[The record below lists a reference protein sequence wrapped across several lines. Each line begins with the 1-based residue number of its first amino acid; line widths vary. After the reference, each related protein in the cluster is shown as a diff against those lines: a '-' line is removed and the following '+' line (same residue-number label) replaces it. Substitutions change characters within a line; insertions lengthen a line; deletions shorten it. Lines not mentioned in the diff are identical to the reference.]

1 MILCEQQHSLFHP
14 RVLCGNEKFYVFLR
28 GKWERYQ
35 HGSIKSTT
43 RTELSSGKNYYIC
56 IHRSFIL
63 CQFWSRIFS
72 HGSIYDLA
80 FKPDGSQ
87 LIVAAGNRVLVIY
100 VFWFEINLDSEY
112 FRDVLRKFFLGLRY
126 KRWDTH
132 SAPQR
137 SQRNRVLCCI
147 LQRWYVWCLFCN
159 SIAKITTLFRE
170 KNLFFFIKTTEVWC
184 REI

>member
-1 MILCEQQHSLFHP
+1 MTQIYGKRTLFRLFDWLRFSKSHQQSPIFTLKKDTIETGKNVSLVPQLQTTWNPMILCEQQHSLFHP
-14 RVLCGNEKFYVFLR
+14 MVLCGNEKFYVFLR

-43 RTELSSGKNYYIC
+43 RIELSSGKNYYIC

-112 FRDVLRKFFLGLRY
+112 FRDVCG
-126 KRWDTH
+126 
-132 SAPQR
+132 
-137 SQRNRVLCCI
+137 
-147 LQRWYVWCLFCN
+147 N
-159 SIAKITTLFRE
+159 SS
-170 KNLFFFIKTTEVWC
+170 
-184 REI
+184 